1 MTSEDKEDIVDFF
14 RERTGPLTTAEVA
27 KFVQENLG
35 KKVSTRTLQ
44 RERLTSSFIPT
55 RSLIVEHRPT
65 RSVGAY
71 RGANSSG
78 ASRTGIVEL
87 EGGEFI
93 TPPEAQLEVYYPL
106 DHLSIT
112 RPTKSLG
119 HGFSWR
125 RRATLSWA
133 EVFAGS
139 NRMTT
144 DFREQL
150 QARRGAPALRLRRL
164 ECSEAAWR
172 AASERGEPYGEDDFM
187 CRFEDLTGE
196 ALEDLVSCLCSW
208 WSPLCTTVGKQAASV
223 HRRMPW
229 NHFVGVSELSFTWN
243 GNLQS
248 MADALISRVTSGPK
262 WNGKPH
268 LFCIENP
275 DVAAFLQHP
284 AIAQIMEKVPD
295 AAVAH
300 IKYCRFGKKYQKAT
314 AIVTN
319 SVHVK
324 RRLDDIMAN
333 NRWPNRCKA
342 CHESERH
349 KESVRHDN
357 CRSAAWLPKPL
368 CQVINEEI
376 IAELNL

>member
-1 MTSEDKEDIVDFF
+1 MAAF
-14 RERTGPLTTAEVA
+14 GH
-27 KFVQENLG
+27 G
-35 KKVSTRTLQ
+35 TLRQ
-44 RERLTSSFIPT
+44 
-55 RSLIVEHRPT
+55 
-65 RSVGAY
+65 
-71 RGANSSG
+71 
-78 ASRTGIVEL
+78 
-87 EGGEFI
+87 GGESIEIGGSTGGVTRF
-93 TPPEAQLEVYYPL
+93 LL
-106 DHLSIT
+106 D
-112 RPTKSLG
+112 G
-119 HGFSWR
+119 Y
-125 RRATLSWA
+125 A
-133 EVFAGS
+133 E
-139 NRMTT
+139 
-144 DFREQL
+144 
-150 QARRGAPALRLRRL
+150 
-164 ECSEAAWR
+164 
-172 AASERGEPYGEDDFM
+172 
-187 CRFEDLTGE
+187 
-196 ALEDLVSCLCSW
+196 
-208 WSPLCTTVGKQAASV
+208 
-223 HRRMPW
+223 
-229 NHFVGVSELSFTWN
+229 
-243 GNLQS
+243 
-248 MADALISRVTSGPK
+248 
-262 WNGKPH
+262 
-268 LFCIENP
+268 P